1 MADPTTDP
9 TATTTPAVA
18 TPTTTPTTPTAT
30 LPVYTAPTYTP
41 GSNFSF
47 DPNTYL
53 PQVQQQANSIYDP
66 QTAQLKALQALGQ
79 TQEKQSEVTTNADF
93 DKQLQAK
100 IESINQ
106 RGAFFG
112 PGAINQQNDV
122 QTARTNALTALQEQQ
137 AAADAQTQGQLG
149 TLSAQEA
156 QYVQDQLTGDKNSA
170 YSMWSDAQK
179 EYDYQQAQV
188 EAKAEADRSYQ
199 LQLQKIKDDEKANK
213 LSAKEAKKA
222 AKQAQDNYNSDL
234 AYKYAALAKS
244 NSGSSGSSGSADT
257 NLY

>member
-1 MADPTTDP
+1 MAIDPTTGIEQV
-9 TATTTPAVA
+9 TTPAVA
-18 TPTTTPTTPTAT
+18 TSTTTPTAT
-30 LPVYTAPTYTP
+30 LPVYQAPTYTP

-66 QTAQLKALQALGQ
+66 QTAQLKALQQLGQ
-79 TQEKQSEVTTNADF
+79 TQEKQNEVTTNADF

-112 PGAINQQNDV
+112 GGAINQQNDV
-122 QTARTNALTALQEQQ
+122 QTARTNALLVLQQQ
-137 AAADAQTQGQLG
+137 QQAADAQTQGQLG

-156 QYVQDQLTGDKNSA
+156 QYVQDQLTGAKNSA

-179 EYDYQQAQV
+179 EYDYQQAQA

-199 LQLQKIKDDEKANK
+199 LQLEQIKDQEKANK

-222 AKQAQDNYNSDL
+222 KKQAQDNYNSDL
-234 AYKYAALAKS
+234 AYKYAALAKGAKG
-244 NSGSSGSSGSADT
+244 SGSGGSANT